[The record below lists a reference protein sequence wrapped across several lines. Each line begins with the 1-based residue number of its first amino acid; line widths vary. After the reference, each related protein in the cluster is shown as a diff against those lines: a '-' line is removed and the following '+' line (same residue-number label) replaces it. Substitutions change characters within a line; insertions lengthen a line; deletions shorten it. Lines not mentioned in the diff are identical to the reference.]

1 MKLLPRSDRELRG
14 ETSGV
19 KVEITPS
26 HPAGPRIL
34 GMDTA
39 DDGVPPPIKK
49 KMEKQQELDVNEP
62 QPASYAFKF
71 TVQLEENTVEIS
83 GRLNENSK
91 NELIKMILENRNVQA

>member
-1 MKLLPRSDRELRG
+1 
-14 ETSGV
+14 
-19 KVEITPS
+19 
-26 HPAGPRIL
+26 
-34 GMDTA
+34 MDTA
-39 DDGVPPPIKK
+39 DDGVPPPTKK

-91 NELIKMILENRNVQA
+91 NELIKIILENRSVQA